1 MSAVSADQPTVS
13 WLRAVWLTFWYYA
26 GVHDGEGRS
35 VASRFGWVLLAAA
48 AVAVVV
54 AVLLAGVEPVVAKFC
69 WGRPT

>member
-1 MSAVSADQPTVS
+1 MAAVPMERPAVS

-48 AVAVVV
+48 AVVVV
-54 AVLLAGVEPVVAKFC
+54 VVLLAGFEPVVAKFC
-69 WGRPT
+69 WGRPI